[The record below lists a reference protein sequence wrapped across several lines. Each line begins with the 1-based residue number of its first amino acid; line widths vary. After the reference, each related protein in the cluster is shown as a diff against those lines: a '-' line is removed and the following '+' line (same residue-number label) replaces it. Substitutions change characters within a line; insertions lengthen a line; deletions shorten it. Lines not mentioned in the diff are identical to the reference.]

1 MSLPHLYMLDPNST
15 FNTQLKIFDLGNLFD
30 FPCWDL
36 SPPLLRKSLW
46 SCLLLSFSSSS
57 NLPYPS
63 HGSSFLLQCIF
74 FARLKAT
81 PGQYSGLFI
90 TLYPTVMITGSYI
103 QYAITSVNVKCH
115 MSYNMKHLIQQNACE
130 VIYFFVF
137 FRTDAIFNKL
147 ITCSISINLKKGRS
161 LFPA

>member
-1 MSLPHLYMLDPNST
+1 
-15 FNTQLKIFDLGNLFD
+15 
-30 FPCWDL
+30 
-36 SPPLLRKSLW
+36 
-46 SCLLLSFSSSS
+46 
-57 NLPYPS
+57 
-63 HGSSFLLQCIF
+63 
-74 FARLKAT
+74 
-81 PGQYSGLFI
+81 
-90 TLYPTVMITGSYI
+90 MITGSYI
-103 QYAITSVNVKCH
+103 QYAITLVNVKCH